1 MSLFDIRIAKK
12 VVIEKELE
20 VGIKNLPVKAG
31 DRIQFLLY
39 NRNNGQPSYG
49 IGGTLM
55 MESEGKVMVVENK
68 EKSIV
73 FKYGD
78 NNQYRSHV
86 LKKCLGKQERYSYK
100 HVW

>member
-49 IGGTLM
+49 IGGALM

-78 NNQYRSHV
+78 IPISKSRICVKVGLEKVPQGR
-86 LKKCLGKQERYSYK
+86 
-100 HVW
+100 